1 MSTDLSMAGT
11 SESDDYGSYEPPTS
25 FWSIV
30 EGFVPDHER
39 TEVKNLLG
47 ESLVEQSLELH
58 KEVSCRYCM
67 RTCTCIFEFKK
78 KKLIRH
84 TTIFKCC
91 WA

>member
-11 SESDDYGSYEPPTS
+11 SESDDYGGYEPPTS

-58 KEVSCRYCM
+58 REVSCWYCM
-67 RTCTCIFEFKK
+67 RTHIDNGISVLKHF
-78 KKLIRH
+78 
-84 TTIFKCC
+84 
-91 WA
+91 